1 MILVEFECNGEII
14 AKSELHMIPI
24 CGRTLNIYGEK
35 YCIHDVE
42 QVLEIIKS
50 EDNRT
55 ITKERII
62 CKVYK
67 N

>member
-1 MILVEFECNGEII
+1 MTLVEFKYNGNII

-24 CGRTLNIYGEK
+24 CDEYLSIYGEE
-35 YCIHDVE
+35 YHIFDVIQE
-42 QVLEIIKS
+42 LEITKS

-62 CKVYK
+62 CLIDKD
-67 N
+67 

>member
-42 QVLEIIKS
+42 QVLEITKS

-62 CKVYK
+62 CLIDKD
-67 N
+67 

>member
-1 MILVEFECNGEII
+1 MALVEFECNGEII

-24 CGRTLNIYGEK
+24 QGNTLNIYGEK
-35 YCIHDVE
+35 YCVYNVE
-42 QVLEIIKS
+42 QVLEITKS

>member
-1 MILVEFECNGEII
+1 MILVEFECNDEII

-24 CGRTLNIYGEK
+24 CGRKLNIYGEK

-42 QVLEIIKS
+42 QVLEITKS

-62 CKVYK
+62 CLIDKD
-67 N
+67 

>member
-1 MILVEFECNGEII
+1 MTLVEFECDDKII

-24 CGRTLNIYGEK
+24 QGNTLNIYGEK
-35 YCIHDVE
+35 YCVYDVK
-42 QVLEIIKS
+42 QVLEITKS